1 MVFSDGVSEAM
12 SAAGEEYGDDR
23 LIAGLTGTG
32 TGDAE
37 SRLAR
42 IFSDVE
48 HFTAGAAQHD
58 DVTAMVAI
66 YSGPGAQESAP

>member
-1 MVFSDGVSEAM
+1 M

-23 LIAGLTGTG
+23 LIASLADIGA
-32 TGDAE
+32 GDAE

-42 IFSDVE
+42 IFADVE
-48 HFTAGAAQHD
+48 RFTAGAAQHD

-66 YSGPGAQESAP
+66 YRGAGA